1 MERNQPQPSNISGLH
16 DFLDHQLDQISAQ
29 LQGLAR
35 TRDRL
40 QALLDAVM
48 AVSRELELPV
58 VLERIV
64 TAAMDLVQAR
74 YGALGVLDE
83 QGTGLAHFI
92 PVGLS
97 AQERA
102 DLGDVEFPRGQGL
115 LGTLIRRPEPLRVQE
130 ISSHPHSAGFPPGHP
145 PMRNFLGVAISVR
158 GEVYGDLYLADRRDG
173 EPFDAYDEDIV
184 VALAGAAGVA
194 IENAR
199 LFEHARA
206 GSELFQRLLL
216 PTLSDLRPYEGAAVY
231 RPATTPARVGG
242 DWYDAF
248 LLPDRACAAVIGD
261 VCGHDLKAAAAMAQT
276 RNMLRALVYDRCT
289 PPSAV
294 LTQLDQTLHAITDN
308 PLTTACLARI
318 EPEGSAWTLRW
329 SNAGHLPPLVIT
341 PGQRPKYL
349 HADPGVPLGV
359 DTDQPRSDH
368 THPLSAGSTV
378 VFFTDGLIEHP
389 QHPIDTSLDALAQT
403 AATHSDL
410 SLNDLCQTL
419 VDHHPSDGHDDMAIL
434 ALRTPLPT

>member
-1 MERNQPQPSNISGLH
+1 MERNQPQPSNIAGLH

-35 TRDRL
+35 TKDRL
-40 QALLDAVM
+40 QTLLDAVM

-97 AQERA
+97 KQERA
-102 DLGDVEFPRGQGL
+102 ALGGIDFPRGRGL

-145 PMRNFLGVAISVR
+145 PMRSFLGVAISVR
-158 GEVYGDLYLADRRDG
+158 GEVYGD
-173 EPFDAYDEDIV
+173 
-184 VALAGAAGVA
+184 
-194 IENAR
+194 
-199 LFEHARA
+199 H
-206 GSELFQRLLL
+206 
-216 PTLSDLRPYEGAAVY
+216 
-231 RPATTPARVGG
+231 
-242 DWYDAF
+242 
-248 LLPDRACAAVIGD
+248 
-261 VCGHDLKAAAAMAQT
+261 
-276 RNMLRALVYDRCT
+276 
-289 PPSAV
+289 
-294 LTQLDQTLHAITDN
+294 
-308 PLTTACLARI
+308 
-318 EPEGSAWTLRW
+318 
-329 SNAGHLPPLVIT
+329 
-341 PGQRPKYL
+341 
-349 HADPGVPLGV
+349 
-359 DTDQPRSDH
+359 RSDH

-378 VFFTDGLIEHP
+378 VFFTDGLVEHP
-389 QHPIDTSLDALAQT
+389 QRPIDAGLDALART
-403 AATHSDL
+403 AATHGGL
-410 SLNDLCQTL
+410 SLNDLCQAL

>member
-1 MERNQPQPSNISGLH
+1 M
-16 DFLDHQLDQISAQ
+16 
-29 LQGLAR
+29 
-35 TRDRL
+35 
-40 QALLDAVM
+40 
-48 AVSRELELPV
+48 
-58 VLERIV
+58 
-64 TAAMDLVQAR
+64 
-74 YGALGVLDE
+74 
-83 QGTGLAHFI
+83 
-92 PVGLS
+92 
-97 AQERA
+97 
-102 DLGDVEFPRGQGL
+102 
-115 LGTLIRRPEPLRVQE
+115 
-130 ISSHPHSAGFPPGHP
+130 
-145 PMRNFLGVAISVR
+145 
-158 GEVYGDLYLADRRDG
+158 
-173 EPFDAYDEDIV
+173 
-184 VALAGAAGVA
+184 A

-216 PTLSDLRPYEGAAVY
+216 PTLSDPRPYEGAAVY

-276 RNMLRALVYDRCT
+276 RNMLRALVYDRRT

-294 LTQLDQTLHAITDN
+294 LTQLDRTLHAITDN

-359 DTDQPRSDH
+359 DADQPHSDH

-403 AATHSDL
+403 AATHGDL
-410 SLNDLCQTL
+410 SLNASARPLSTTTPATATTTW
-419 VDHHPSDGHDDMAIL
+419 PSSPCARPCRHSPSADAIEDDVTGDDIDTQELSTIL
-434 ALRTPLPT
+434 RSLRTSGRRRPARLGRVSKVLPGARAVCANDEHSSVVSGVEVRQAGAHGFGIAERGD